1 MRLLAPSP
9 HRSLYEGKNVKNT
22 VAGLAV
28 CILVLAAPCGFA
40 QAPAATSAGSFGLLV
55 ETDSFTVADL
65 GVLYYPLKNLAVG
78 SGLYLGWSN
87 QNDPQID
94 TQFVL
99 SPFVQYHFLTREAL
113 TLYGGGF
120 IDLDWQ
126 RSAIASA
133 DSSASAVEL
142 RLGAMAGL
150 EWYPVEVVSLGVR
163 YRGYLRVHWDVSSSM
178 GTSTSTS
185 DTYFF
190 LAPYPEFVL
199 TFHLPP
205 RAYAAATAPTAQPSG
220 ETAAEPQVLSVEEE
234 PAQPAEGE
242 TAAQQEPPPEGEAG
256 LPVEEHATATQ
267 ESVDGNIE
275 AELAPTANT
284 QAPVVVESEKPLAP
298 RLPQRERDG
307 QAGKGSSRT
316 RGNAFDITASYCPLY
331 RASISDSMGS
341 AEAAGWFAGATLSYS
356 YQFNNWIS
364 AGFSL
369 HNAFLNEVGDQ
380 HDTAGGWI
388 GGWYYYAFSAWLGPS
403 LIIGDK
409 TQSFA
414 GLLGAGAGFTNIM
427 GLYIPVRLGLYYRN
441 FYLGCLGEY
450 HLSRPARLAIAVEAG
465 YSFFFET
472 RRE

>member
-1 MRLLAPSP
+1 MKHTLVMLAFATSLL
-9 HRSLYEGKNVKNT
+9 
-22 VAGLAV
+22 
-28 CILVLAAPCGFA
+28 CAPCGFA

-199 TFHLPP
+199 AFHLPP
-205 RAYAAATAPTAQPSG
+205 ASSAASEAAVESDAQPVDVQSPPASGPRETKEERELRRLRRRIDEQAYLEWLIQSGLEAREPTAPVLERIEILTRYLHRLDSRETRGSAIDAAASWCPAYSYSTEGGGQPFEVG
-220 ETAAEPQVLSVEEE
+220 T
-234 PAQPAEGE
+234 
-242 TAAQQEPPPEGEAG
+242 
-256 LPVEEHATATQ
+256 
-267 ESVDGNIE
+267 
-275 AELAPTANT
+275 
-284 QAPVVVESEKPLAP
+284 
-298 RLPQRERDG
+298 
-307 QAGKGSSRT
+307 
-316 RGNAFDITASYCPLY
+316 
-331 RASISDSMGS
+331 
-341 AEAAGWFAGATLSYS
+341 GWFAGATFSYS

-364 AGFSL
+364 LGLSL
-369 HNAFLNEVGDQ
+369 HNAFTLTDYQ
-380 HDTAGGWI
+380 RYDAGGSPQES
-388 GGWYYYAFSAWLGPS
+388 GSKGSFSVWLAPL
-403 LIIGDK
+403 LIVGDK
-409 TQSFA
+409 TRSLA
-414 GLLGAGAGFTNIM
+414 GLLAAGLGLTNEY
-427 GLYIPVRLGLYYRN
+427 GVIPFRLGLYYRN
-441 FYLGCLGEY
+441 IYLGYSGEY
-450 HLSRPARLAIAVEAG
+450 NPSQTMLFSAIEAG
-465 YSFFFET
+465 YSLLLG
-472 RRE
+472 RRRN